1 MKPVKKI
8 LVPTDLTKMA
18 DAAVDYAAYI
28 AQKTNA
34 EIVLMHNLVAYV
46 GDYADLSTISTGD
59 APLAYNMEILSEVI
73 NKEKAES
80 EKKLQK
86 TINKLQKQGI
96 TARYDIT
103 MDLLMQEVDEY
114 AEKNNIDLIVSYT
127 HGHEGIRGTR
137 LFATHTQLLARNA
150 SCPVLS
156 FRQKPKSFDIK
167 KIVYV
172 SDFYEDNVNI
182 HGLEDVTTFASV
194 FDAKIHLL
202 YVNTPQF
209 FESTSF
215 SKQKINDILQKVPV
229 KNAEIHIYNS
239 ETIVKGVNEFASEID
254 ADLVSIATHGH
265 RGFFQLFKYSV
276 AEDLINNCNYP
287 VLTFNERK

>member
-1 MKPVKKI
+1 ME
-8 LVPTDLTKMA
+8 DLRQ
-18 DAAVDYAAYI
+18 I
-28 AQKTNA
+28 
-34 EIVLMHNLVAYV
+34 NL
-46 GDYADLSTISTGD
+46 
-59 APLAYNMEILSEVI
+59 NWKSEVEFMEVV
-73 NKEKAES
+73 NKEKEES

-86 TINKLQKQGI
+86 TVDKLQKQGI
-96 TARYDIT
+96 AAHYDIT

-127 HGHEGIRGTR
+127 HGHEGVRGTR

-150 SCPVLS
+150 PCPVLS
-156 FRQKPKSFDIK
+156 FRTKPQSVEIN

-172 SDFYEDNVNI
+172 SDFYEDDVNI
-182 HGLEDVTTFASV
+182 KGLQDIKAFASL
-194 FDAKIHLL
+194 FNAKVHLL

-215 SKQKINDILQKVPV
+215 SKQKINDILEKVPIQ
-229 KNAEIHIYNS
+229 NAEIHIYNS
-239 ETIVKGVNEFASEID
+239 ETIVKGVNEFASEIN